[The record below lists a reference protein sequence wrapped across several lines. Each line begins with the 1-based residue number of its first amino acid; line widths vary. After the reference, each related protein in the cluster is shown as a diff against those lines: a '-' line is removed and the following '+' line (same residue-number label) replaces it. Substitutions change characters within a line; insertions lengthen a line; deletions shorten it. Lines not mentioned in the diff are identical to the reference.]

1 MTQLVLGG
9 VGVQRGAES
18 SSSAEAQADTRRRIV
33 EATVALHEEVGPAR
47 TTVADVARRAGVGRV
62 TVYNHFPDEAELLG
76 ACSAHFI
83 AAHPPPDP
91 TPWAAIGDP
100 EARLSTA
107 LHKTYAYYR
116 ANHAMIGNV
125 TRDAALLPALAA
137 VLREGGAD
145 AHETALKDLLTG
157 PYDRAAVSVALA
169 FATWQ
174 RLTSIEGLS
183 DERATEVMVRAVTGT
198 LAA

>member
-1 MTQLVLGG
+1 MARRYELK
-9 VGVQRGAES
+9 QR
-18 SSSAEAQADTRRRIV
+18 AQAQAETRRRIV

-47 TTVADVARRAGVGRV
+47 TTIADVARRAGVGRV

-76 ACSAHFI
+76 ACSAHFV

-91 TPWAAIGDP
+91 TPWGAIADPAQRLTAA
-100 EARLSTA
+100 LQQ
-107 LHKTYAYYR
+107 TYAYYR
-116 ANHAMIGNV
+116 ENQAMIGHV

-137 VLREGGAD
+137 VLRDGGAD
-145 AHETALKDLLTG
+145 AYEDAVKDLLSG
-157 PYDRAAVSVALA
+157 PYDRAVVSVALA

-174 RLTSIEGLS
+174 RLTTIEGLS
-183 DERATEVMVRAVTGT
+183 DEQAAKVMVRAVAGT

>member
-1 MTQLVLGG
+1 MARRYELK
-9 VGVQRGAES
+9 QRAQ
-18 SSSAEAQADTRRRIV
+18 AQADTRRRIV

-62 TVYNHFPDEAELLG
+62 TVYNHFPDEADLLG
-76 ACSAHFI
+76 ACSAHFA

-91 TPWAAIGDP
+91 APWADIADP
-100 EARLSTA
+100 RERLTTA

-116 ANHAMIGNV
+116 ANHAMIANV
-125 TRDAALLPALAA
+125 TRDAALLPALAT
-137 VLREGGAD
+137 VLREGGAE
-145 AHETALKDLLTG
+145 AHESALKDLLSG

-174 RLTSIEGLS
+174 RLTTIEGLS
-183 DERATEVMVRAVTGT
+183 DQQATEVMVRAVAGT